1 MNFQTGDEQ
10 MEDKK
15 TICELLT
22 KTLQATRNGED
33 VTEIIYDRD
42 EAGEEYATV
51 RFTNGYSKRVCVTA
65 DSGTSLIKDV
75 LRVMNL

>member
-1 MNFQTGDEQ
+1 

-15 TICELLT
+15 VICELLT

-42 EAGEEYATV
+42 EHGEEYATV
-51 RFTNGYSKRVCVTA
+51 KFNNGYSKRICVTA

-75 LRVMNL
+75 LRGMDL